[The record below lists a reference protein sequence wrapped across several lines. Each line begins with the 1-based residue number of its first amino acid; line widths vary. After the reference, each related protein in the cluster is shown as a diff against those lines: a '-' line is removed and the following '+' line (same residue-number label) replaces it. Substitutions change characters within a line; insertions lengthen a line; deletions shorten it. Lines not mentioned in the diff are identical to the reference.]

1 MQESL
6 SKTQNTQENEKLILV
21 IKSRL
26 LDLNKEIK
34 NMSEDEIKTEKS
46 YKILDM
52 VAEILD
58 FNEQYQQG
66 LGLKI
71 LTPEQMF
78 SRLPISLVQ
87 LKVRNNFEKLKNEIR
102 QLLYSLFR

>member
-6 SKTQNTQENEKLILV
+6 SKTQNTQENEKLVLV

-46 YKILDM
+46 CKILDM

>member
-6 SKTQNTQENEKLILV
+6 SKTQNTQANEKLVLV

-66 LGLKI
+66 LGLKN
-71 LTPEQMF
+71 LSPEQMF

>member
-6 SKTQNTQENEKLILV
+6 SKTQNTQENEKLVLV